1 MTKVKKQ
8 KNRRPIHAGEI
19 LLQEFLT
26 PLEVSQ
32 TDLAKAIGVSF
43 QKVNEIVQ
51 QKRDIT
57 ADTALRFAKFF
68 GTTPN
73 YWLKMRM
80 ANDLYKSRLKLRL
93 EIDAIRPLASPK
105 VSLDLLS

>member
-1 MTKVKKQ
+1 MSKAKKQ
-8 KNRRPIHAGEI
+8 KNRRPIHAGET
-19 LLQEFLT
+19 LLQDFLI
-26 PLEVSQ
+26 PLDVSQ
-32 TDLAKAIGVSF
+32 TDLAKGVGVSF
-43 QKVNEIVQ
+43 QKINEIVQ

-80 ANDLYKSRLKLRL
+80 ANDLYKARLKLQGEL
-93 EIDAIRPLASPK
+93 DEIRPLGSEN
-105 VSLDLLS
+105 S

>member
-1 MTKVKKQ
+1 MSKIKKE
-8 KNRRPIHAGEI
+8 KNRRPIHAGET
-19 LLQEFLT
+19 LLQDFLT
-26 PLEVSQ
+26 PLGVTQSE
-32 TDLAKAIGVSF
+32 LARAIGVSF

-57 ADTALRFAKFF
+57 ADTALRFSKFF
-68 GTTPN
+68 GTTPS

-105 VSLDLLS
+105 ASLDLLS